1 LKKDYRSLTAYHT
14 TLLDR
19 SFFRRE
25 KLVKGDSYTKN
36 EKPSHF
42 RNDSD
47 KRKRM
52 MHKECMQ
59 HLKLHRE
66 EFMEWHKKKLK
77 DRKKMV
83 YQVKS
88 QIEIKKKEKEEL
100 EEKKKVARLR

>member
-1 LKKDYRSLTAYHT
+1 
-14 TLLDR
+14 
-19 SFFRRE
+19 
-25 KLVKGDSYTKN
+25 
-36 EKPSHF
+36 
-42 RNDSD
+42 
-47 KRKRM
+47 M

-88 QIEIKKKEKEEL
+88 QIETKKKEKEEL
-100 EEKKKVARLR
+100 EEKKKVARLRELKAQNMEIYLELVE

>member
-1 LKKDYRSLTAYHT
+1 
-14 TLLDR
+14 
-19 SFFRRE
+19 
-25 KLVKGDSYTKN
+25 
-36 EKPSHF
+36 
-42 RNDSD
+42 
-47 KRKRM
+47 
-52 MHKECMQ
+52 MQ

-88 QIEIKKKEKEEL
+88 QIETKKKEKEEL

>member
-1 LKKDYRSLTAYHT
+1 
-14 TLLDR
+14 
-19 SFFRRE
+19 
-25 KLVKGDSYTKN
+25 
-36 EKPSHF
+36 
-42 RNDSD
+42 
-47 KRKRM
+47 

-88 QIEIKKKEKEEL
+88 QIETKKKEKEEL
-100 EEKKKVARLR
+100 EEKKKVARLRELKAQNMEIYLELVE

>member
-1 LKKDYRSLTAYHT
+1 
-14 TLLDR
+14 
-19 SFFRRE
+19 
-25 KLVKGDSYTKN
+25 
-36 EKPSHF
+36 
-42 RNDSD
+42 
-47 KRKRM
+47 M

-88 QIEIKKKEKEEL
+88 QIETKKKEKEEL